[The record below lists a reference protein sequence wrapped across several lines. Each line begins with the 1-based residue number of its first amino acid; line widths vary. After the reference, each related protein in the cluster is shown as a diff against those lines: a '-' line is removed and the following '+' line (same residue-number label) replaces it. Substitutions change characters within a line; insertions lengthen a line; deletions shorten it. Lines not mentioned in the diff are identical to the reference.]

1 MIIINSI
8 SVKKYKCN
16 NKGKMMNIVSLILTT
31 YNNIENLITTLES
44 IESQTYSEIE
54 IIIKDGESTDGTLDV
69 IKSYENKSK
78 YSVRWVSCPDAGIY
92 DAMNQGYALST
103 GNIIAFFND
112 TFVRND
118 AVQKIVD
125 LIEKTVDCVG
135 AHADLVYVADEKI
148 IRYWKM
154 GQQKSIYT
162 GWMPG
167 HPTLFLKREIYEKY
181 GLYKTDYKIE
191 GFFEYVVPPLEG
203 FWWQENIHGVNY
215 ADKDSFNWISVI
227 RLPDFVNQKDFEWAV
242 ETAAKKKKIDCS
254 SAEFLTIDEGL
265 CVQIM
270 HLGAFDDE
278 PATVAL
284 MDAYLEQNGYV
295 NDMNMER
302 LHHEIYLSDARK
314 VAPEKW
320 KTVIRHPIKKL

>member
-1 MIIINSI
+1 
-8 SVKKYKCN
+8 
-16 NKGKMMNIVSLILTT
+16 MNTVSLILTT
-31 YNNIENLITTLES
+31 YNSIENLITTLES

-112 TFVRND
+112 TFARND

-125 LIEKTVDCVG
+125 LIEKTTDCVG
-135 AHADLVYVADEKI
+135 AHADLIYATDEKI

-181 GLYKTDYKIE
+181 GLYKIDYKISADYEFMIRFLKDKQNRLAYLPETLVRMYYGGTSTSSTRSYIQSLKE
-191 GFFEYVVPPLEG
+191 GHKALK
-203 FWWQENIHGVNY
+203 ENGVHF
-215 ADKDSFNWISVI
+215 AWIVDVI
-227 RLPDFVNQKDFEWAV
+227 R
-242 ETAAKKKKIDCS
+242 
-254 SAEFLTIDEGL
+254 TIRVL
-265 CVQIM
+265 LQ
-270 HLGAFDDE
+270 F
-278 PATVAL
+278 
-284 MDAYLEQNGYV
+284 
-295 NDMNMER
+295 
-302 LHHEIYLSDARK
+302 
-314 VAPEKW
+314 
-320 KTVIRHPIKKL
+320 IKK